1 MTKIFEGYDVT
12 EDRELE
18 AESSREFESEIDS
31 ELKKVVQEEE
41 TEERQEWDQKFKALK
56 DEGEPLGCMEDYGNE
71 KPVTSNPLELAPEH
85 INWLE
90 KHTGDLP
97 PDLEDR
103 PRVNGRRIYFA
114 SISQPAFK
122 DGDSTTLEEIDD
134 FYRLDGWPD
143 EGDFDDERKECL
155 AQEQELQEG
164 LLTGREREAL
174 DLLRRGFSQF
184 EISREW
190 GVSEAAVSRTMDR
203 LWRKAP
209 LVMQEIVDLTDG
221 RKNKKHRSMM
231 KTPGV
236 LQTQTIELRPRL
248 TG

>member
-1 MTKIFEGYDVT
+1 MTEMFEDYNQT
-12 EDRELE
+12 EGRELE

-41 TEERQEWDQKFKALK
+41 TEKREKWDQRLQALEK
-56 DEGEPLGCMEDYGNE
+56 EGESLGCMEDYGSE

-85 INWLE
+85 VNWLE
-90 KHTGDLP
+90 KQAVDLP

-103 PRVNGRRIYFA
+103 PRVNGRRIYF
-114 SISQPAFK
+114 
-122 DGDSTTLEEIDD
+122 DSTTQPAYRDNDSKTLEEVDD
-134 FYRLDGWPD
+134 FYRLEGWPD

-155 AQEQELQEG
+155 VEEQERQEG
-164 LLTGREREAL
+164 LLTDRERDAV
-174 DLLRRGFSQF
+174 DLLRCGFSQS

-190 GVSEAAVSRTMDR
+190 KVSEAAVSRTMDR

-221 RKNKKHRSMM
+221 RKSKKHRALM

-236 LQTQTIELRPRL
+236 LQTQAIEFRPRL